1 MRFWVYGVDV
11 ASKEPCDPL
20 FLEAES
26 ETAARKLATEQG
38 IQVEDV
44 EAVQP
49 RSSTAIMAAPPLR
62 EPGPILRFFL
72 SENWLPRLLIVVL
85 RVLAG
90 VAAIWGIFNIGVSIE
105 AVDAVSRQAPQM
117 ERVTP
122 GLVSS
127 TRSAAVF
134 AVFSAFVFSVAL
146 VAIFLALA
154 EGLRLA
160 LRIEQQTRGLR
171 ATSSEE
177 GNKRRSQ

>member
-1 MRFWVYGVDV
+1 MRFWVYGVDA
-11 ASKEPCDPL
+11 ASREPCDPL
-20 FLEAES
+20 FLEADCEA
-26 ETAARKLATEQG
+26 AARKQATEQG
-38 IQVEDV
+38 ILVEDV

-49 RSSTAIMAAPPLR
+49 RSSTAIMAPLPLR

-105 AVDAVSRQAPQM
+105 AVDAVSRQATQM
-117 ERVTP
+117 ERVSP
-122 GLVSS
+122 VIVSS
-127 TRSAAVF
+127 ARSAAML
-134 AVFSAFVFSVAL
+134 AVFSALIFSVAL

-160 LRIEQQTRGLR
+160 LRIEQQTRGQQ
-171 ATSSEE
+171 ASSKEE
-177 GNKRRSQ
+177 RSKRR